1 MTLSMGQPL
10 RVAFGEAVAELGKEN
25 ERIVVL
31 DGDLGSSTR
40 ADIFEEAHPDR
51 FYQMGI
57 AEQNML
63 GVAAGMA
70 TLGLIPFV
78 STFACFAVARALDSV
93 RVLIAQPELNVKITG
108 GYAGLLA
115 GMTGKTHLMFDDVAI
130 MRSIGHMVVIAP
142 ADEVEARQAIRV
154 MAEHEGPMYVRLT
167 RPATPILFEDD
178 YRFELGK
185 TTVVREGSDLTVFST
200 GVQTTRVF
208 EAAEVLADEGI
219 DIHLVHVPTIKPLD
233 VAGVVSAAEKTGL
246 AVTSEEHTI
255 VGGLGGAVAETLS
268 EHYPV
273 RMKRLGLPDSFG
285 ESGPND
291 QLLEKYGLSV
301 EMTARGI
308 RQFVRGSSAGD
319 RISDSE
325 QER

>member
-10 RVAFGEAVAELGKEN
+10 RVAFGETVAELGKEN

-40 ADIFEEAHPDR
+40 ADIFEAAHPDR

-57 AEQNML
+57 AEQNLL
-63 GVAAGMA
+63 GSAAGMA
-70 TLGLIPFV
+70 TVGLIPFV

-115 GMTGKTHLMFDDVAI
+115 GMTGKTHLIFDDVAI
-130 MRSIGHMVVIAP
+130 MRAMGHMVVIAP

-208 EAAEVLADEGI
+208 EAAEVLAEEGI

-246 AVTSEEHTI
+246 AVTAEEHTI